1 MLPEQQTFLS
11 LPSSVCNSQI
21 NRVAK
26 FLISIVAFC
35 TEEFKAIVIFGRFN
49 VLSDAG

>member
-21 NRVAK
+21 NWVAK

-35 TEEFKAIVIFGRFN
+35 TEEFKSHRNFWTIQRVK
-49 VLSDAG
+49 